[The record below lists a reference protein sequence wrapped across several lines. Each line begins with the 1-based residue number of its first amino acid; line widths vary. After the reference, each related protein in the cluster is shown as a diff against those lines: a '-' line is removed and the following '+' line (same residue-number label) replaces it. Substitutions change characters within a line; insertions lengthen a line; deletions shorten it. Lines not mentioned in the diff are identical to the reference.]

1 MVITNEFDI
10 EAECLCCR
18 NWSRHWVNFLEWDIQ
33 TDEVIVLLECDFC
46 GNSYEAL
53 TTPDYLD
60 MLQPPEIKTLY
71 PN

>member
-1 MVITNEFDI
+1 
-10 EAECLCCR
+10 
-18 NWSRHWVNFLEWDIQ
+18 LEWDIQ

-60 MLQPPEIKTLY
+60 MLQPPEIKTLN